1 MAKTVPENELKDH
14 LIDKYR
20 QLVSDRYDY
29 NLIKDKLPDEVGQEE
44 VEALRYYFLHYLY
57 PEPAA
62 RKELDEAFSYLEG
75 YVSHPT
81 KVWGILG
88 NIAGAV
94 FRFGSMLIDALKA
107 GLVSLDAHVAAKRFE
122 EDLYKAALRGE
133 YSIPLTDE
141 QFMACM
147 RSIERRRVERFIDD
161 VGKLFTSM
169 SNTKLLGKTIEI
181 MHDVVAKMER
191 RKRIYTPEEV
201 AGIKL
206 GLNILEKGYELFK
219 DFPENTKKAVV
230 AFIVESE
237 HNFTAELYQDN
248 EEA

>member
-1 MAKTVPENELKDH
+1 MPENELKDH

-20 QLVSDRYDY
+20 QLVADRYDY
-29 NLIKDKLPDEVGQEE
+29 NLIKDSLPNHVGKEE

-57 PEPAA
+57 PEPDA

-75 YVSHPT
+75 YVTQPK

-88 NIAGAV
+88 NIAGAI

-122 EDLYKAALRGE
+122 EDLYMAALRGG
-133 YSIPLTDE
+133 YDIPLSDE
-141 QFMACM
+141 QFRDCM
-147 RSIERRRVERFIDD
+147 RNIDRRRVERFIDD

-181 MHDVVAKMER
+181 MNDVVAKMES
-191 RKRIYTPEEV
+191 RKRIYTTEEV
-201 AGIKL
+201 EGIKL
-206 GLNILEKGYELFK
+206 GITILEKGYELFK
-219 DFPENTKKAVV
+219 DFPETTKKAVV
-230 AFIVESE
+230 AFIVEKE
-237 HNFTAELYQDN
+237 HRFTEELYQ